1 MPTTSTY
8 PALAAALKSLLTVE
22 LGTGVTVIRGAG
34 PKLMTKDNVM
44 IGGVEK
50 GSHVYPVMRA
60 GRKPRDEQYL
70 LIVNIN
76 CTRVGVSEPT
86 DSEVRAFE
94 LLTALENL
102 LAENPGLDLGIPTLR
117 CNMEEFE
124 ADSFMEDQGG
134 WRTVIVAK
142 ILVQCRL
149 T

>member
-1 MPTTSTY
+1 MQ
-8 PALAAALKSLLTVE
+8 
-22 LGTGVTVIRGAG
+22 
-34 PKLMTKDNVM
+34 KDNVL

-60 GRKPRDEQYL
+60 GRKPRDEQYM

-76 CTRVGVSEPT
+76 CVRVGVSEPT
-86 DSEVRAFE
+86 DAETRAFE
-94 LLTALENL
+94 LLGSLENL
-102 LAENPGLDLGIPTLR
+102 LAENPGLNIGIPTLR

-134 WRTVIVAK
+134 WRCIIVAK

>member
-8 PALAAALKSLLTVE
+8 PSITAALKDLLTTE
-22 LGTGVTVIRGAG
+22 LGSEVSVIRGGG
-34 PKLMTKDNVM
+34 PRLMQKDNVL

-50 GSHVYPVMRA
+50 GSHTWPVMRA

-76 CTRVGVSEPT
+76 CVRLGVTEPT
-86 DSEVRAFE
+86 TAEERAFE
-94 LLTALENL
+94 LLSALENL
-102 LAENPGLDLGIPTLR
+102 LAEYPGLDLGIPTLR
-117 CNMEEFE
+117 INMEEFE

-134 WRTVIVAK
+134 WRCVIVAK
-142 ILVQCRL
+142 LLVQCRL